1 MYSDGIIK
9 MNKIQFNGY
18 IVFAVIGAIIFGL
31 GTYWM
36 NIWDNDPNNIQL
48 SNSGIATGCFGL
60 VLIIVGLII
69 LGIGVSLSFR
79 AFINRDR

>member
-1 MYSDGIIK
+1 

-31 GTYWM
+31 GIYWM

-48 SNSGIATGCFGL
+48 SNSGIATGCVGL

-69 LGIGVSLSFR
+69 LGIGICLGFR
-79 AFINRDR
+79 AFMNRDR